1 MEEGLILGT
10 SAELIATV
18 RLAYSYYVLGAKA
31 DTSHSR
37 ITLCRKRREL
47 KPKLLKVQR
56 ERVAGKVVLFT
67 DCDLSCIRVLD
78 R

>member
-18 RLAYSYYVLGAKA
+18 RLAYSYVLGAKA

-56 ERVAGKVVLFT
+56 ERVAGKVVQFT